1 MAGLNALHPSTTFF
15 LRCGTEADCYSS
27 QLRIR
32 APGFHKMASHTDRQN
47 DTGHTNMAE
56 HLKTWH
62 GFISFMKWQAIG
74 AAALLALLAIF
85 RTHD

>member
-1 MAGLNALHPSTTFF
+1 MAAHIDQQQDS
-15 LRCGTEADCYSS
+15 
-27 QLRIR
+27 
-32 APGFHKMASHTDRQN
+32 SHTD
-47 DTGHTNMAE
+47 MAE
-56 HLKTWH
+56 HLRTWR